1 MLSRHINY
9 FLAVAEHGSF
19 TRAASALHVSQPALS
34 QQIRQLEESLDV
46 PLFDRSGRTIRLT
59 DAGEVWRQY
68 ASRALQELG
77 AGKRAIHDVAD
88 LTRGSLRIAVTP
100 TFTSYFI
107 GPLMA
112 DFYARYPGITLQL
125 QEMSQEKIEDLLC
138 RDELDV
144 GIAFAPVHS
153 PELEA
158 IPLLTESL
166 ALVVAKHHPLAACE
180 QVALSRLHDEKLV
193 LLSAE
198 FATREQI
205 DHYCEKAG
213 LHPQVV
219 IEANSISAVL
229 ELIRRTSLS
238 TLLPA
243 AIATQHDGLK
253 AISLAPPLLE
263 RTAVLLRRKNSWQT
277 AAAKAFLHM
286 ALDKC
291 AVVGGN
297 ESR

>member
-1 MLSRHINY
+1 M
-9 FLAVAEHGSF
+9 
-19 TRAASALHVSQPALS
+19 
-34 QQIRQLEESLDV
+34 
-46 PLFDRSGRTIRLT
+46 
-59 DAGEVWRQY
+59 
-68 ASRALQELG
+68 
-77 AGKRAIHDVAD
+77 
-88 LTRGSLRIAVTP
+88 
-100 TFTSYFI
+100 
-107 GPLMA
+107 
-112 DFYARYPGITLQL
+112 
-125 QEMSQEKIEDLLC
+125 LC

-144 GIAFAPVHS
+144 WIAFKPVHS

-166 ALVVAKHHPLAACE
+166 ALVVAQHHPLAACE

-286 ALDKC
+286 ALEEC
-291 AVVGGN
+291 ADVGGH

>member
-34 QQIRQLEESLDV
+34 QQIRQLEESLGV

-88 LTRGSLRIAVTP
+88 LTRG
-100 TFTSYFI
+100 
-107 GPLMA
+107 PLMA

-125 QEMSQEKIEDLLC
+125 QEMSQEKIEDMLC

-166 ALVVAKHHPLAACE
+166 ALVVAQHHPLAVHE

-286 ALDKC
+286 ALEEC
-291 AVVGGN
+291 ADVGGN

>member
-19 TRAASALHVSQPALS
+19 TRAASALCFSQPLLS
-34 QQIRQLEESLDV
+34 QQIRQLDESLGV

-59 DAGEVWRQY
+59 IAGEVWRQT

-77 AGKRAIHDVAD
+77 AGKRAIHDVAE
-88 LTRGSLRIAVTP
+88 LSRVTLRIAVTP

-112 DFYARYPGITLQL
+112 DFYAKYPSITLQL
-125 QEMSQEKIEDLLC
+125 QEMSIEKIDDMLC
-138 RDELDV
+138 RDELEV
-144 GIAFAPVHS
+144 GKLFLPVSS
-153 PELEA
+153 PELDA

-166 ALVVAKHHPLAACE
+166 ALVVGQHHPLAVHE
-180 QVALSRLHDEKLV
+180 QVALSRLCDEKL
-193 LLSAE
+193 LLLTAE

-219 IEANSISAVL
+219 IEFNSISVVRS
-229 ELIRRTSLS
+229 LIRRTSLS

-277 AAAKAFLHM
+277 AAPKAFLHM

-291 AVVGGN
+291 PVVGGN

>member
-1 MLSRHINY
+1 M
-9 FLAVAEHGSF
+9 
-19 TRAASALHVSQPALS
+19 AASP
-34 QQIRQLEESLDV
+34 V

-68 ASRALQELG
+68 ASWALQELG

-112 DFYARYPGITLQL
+112 DFYARYPSITLQL
-125 QEMSQEKIEDLLC
+125 QEMSQEKIEDMLC

-166 ALVVAKHHPLAACE
+166 ALVVAQHHPLAVHE

>member
-1 MLSRHINY
+1 M
-9 FLAVAEHGSF
+9 
-19 TRAASALHVSQPALS
+19 RATP
-34 QQIRQLEESLDV
+34 
-46 PLFDRSGRTIRLT
+46 
-59 DAGEVWRQY
+59 
-68 ASRALQELG
+68 ASR
-77 AGKRAIHDVAD
+77 
-88 LTRGSLRIAVTP
+88 S
-100 TFTSYFI
+100 SY
-107 GPLMA
+107 
-112 DFYARYPGITLQL
+112 RKCRR
-125 QEMSQEKIEDLLC
+125 EKIEDLLC

-166 ALVVAKHHPLAACE
+166 ALVVAQHHPLAACE

-263 RTAVLLRRKNSWQT
+263 RTAVLLRRKIAGRQPPRRHFCTWRWRNVRML
-277 AAAKAFLHM
+277 A
-286 ALDKC
+286 
-291 AVVGGN
+291 
-297 ESR
+297 R

>member
-1 MLSRHINY
+1 
-9 FLAVAEHGSF
+9 
-19 TRAASALHVSQPALS
+19 
-34 QQIRQLEESLDV
+34 
-46 PLFDRSGRTIRLT
+46 
-59 DAGEVWRQY
+59 
-68 ASRALQELG
+68 
-77 AGKRAIHDVAD
+77 
-88 LTRGSLRIAVTP
+88 
-100 TFTSYFI
+100 
-107 GPLMA
+107 
-112 DFYARYPGITLQL
+112 
-125 QEMSQEKIEDLLC
+125 
-138 RDELDV
+138 
-144 GIAFAPVHS
+144 
-153 PELEA
+153 
-158 IPLLTESL
+158 ESL
-166 ALVVAKHHPLAACE
+166 ALVVAQHHPLAVHE

>member
-1 MLSRHINY
+1 M
-9 FLAVAEHGSF
+9 
-19 TRAASALHVSQPALS
+19 
-34 QQIRQLEESLDV
+34 
-46 PLFDRSGRTIRLT
+46 
-59 DAGEVWRQY
+59 
-68 ASRALQELG
+68 G

-112 DFYARYPGITLQL
+112 DFYVRATPASRSGR

-144 GIAFAPVHS
+144 GITFAPVHS

-166 ALVVAKHHPLAACE
+166 ALKTWRNIIRWLPVK

-193 LLSAE
+193 LLSVE

-219 IEANSISAVL
+219 IEAQPTRGSGW
-229 ELIRRTSLS
+229 IRRTSLS

-286 ALDKC
+286 ALEEC
-291 AVVGGN
+291 ADVGEN

>member
-1 MLSRHINY
+1 M
-9 FLAVAEHGSF
+9 
-19 TRAASALHVSQPALS
+19 RATP
-34 QQIRQLEESLDV
+34 
-46 PLFDRSGRTIRLT
+46 
-59 DAGEVWRQY
+59 
-68 ASRALQELG
+68 ASRL
-77 AGKRAIHDVAD
+77 
-88 LTRGSLRIAVTP
+88 
-100 TFTSYFI
+100 
-107 GPLMA
+107 
-112 DFYARYPGITLQL
+112 L

-138 RDELDV
+138 RDRLDV

-166 ALVVAKHHPLAACE
+166 ALVVAQHHPLAACE

-229 ELIRRTSLS
+229 S
-238 TLLPA
+238 
-243 AIATQHDGLK
+243 
-253 AISLAPPLLE
+253 
-263 RTAVLLRRKNSWQT
+263 
-277 AAAKAFLHM
+277 
-286 ALDKC
+286 
-291 AVVGGN
+291 
-297 ESR
+297 

>member
-1 MLSRHINY
+1 M
-9 FLAVAEHGSF
+9 
-19 TRAASALHVSQPALS
+19 
-34 QQIRQLEESLDV
+34 
-46 PLFDRSGRTIRLT
+46 
-59 DAGEVWRQY
+59 
-68 ASRALQELG
+68 
-77 AGKRAIHDVAD
+77 
-88 LTRGSLRIAVTP
+88 
-100 TFTSYFI
+100 
-107 GPLMA
+107 
-112 DFYARYPGITLQL
+112 
-125 QEMSQEKIEDLLC
+125 LC

-166 ALVVAKHHPLAACE
+166 ALVVAQHHPLAVHE

-277 AAAKAFLHM
+277 AAAKAFLQMALDKCAVLELIRRTSLSTLLPAAIATQHDGLKAISLAPPLLERTAVLLRRKNSWQTAAAKAFLHM

>member
-1 MLSRHINY
+1 
-9 FLAVAEHGSF
+9 
-19 TRAASALHVSQPALS
+19 
-34 QQIRQLEESLDV
+34 
-46 PLFDRSGRTIRLT
+46 
-59 DAGEVWRQY
+59 
-68 ASRALQELG
+68 
-77 AGKRAIHDVAD
+77 
-88 LTRGSLRIAVTP
+88 
-100 TFTSYFI
+100 
-107 GPLMA
+107 MA
-112 DFYARYPGITLQL
+112 Q
-125 QEMSQEKIEDLLC
+125 
-138 RDELDV
+138 
-144 GIAFAPVHS
+144 
-153 PELEA
+153 
-158 IPLLTESL
+158 
-166 ALVVAKHHPLAACE
+166 HHPLAVHE

-263 RTAVLLRRKNSWQT
+263 RTAVST
-277 AAAKAFLHM
+277 
-286 ALDKC
+286 
-291 AVVGGN
+291 
-297 ESR
+297 

>member
-1 MLSRHINY
+1 
-9 FLAVAEHGSF
+9 
-19 TRAASALHVSQPALS
+19 
-34 QQIRQLEESLDV
+34 
-46 PLFDRSGRTIRLT
+46 
-59 DAGEVWRQY
+59 
-68 ASRALQELG
+68 
-77 AGKRAIHDVAD
+77 
-88 LTRGSLRIAVTP
+88 
-100 TFTSYFI
+100 
-107 GPLMA
+107 MA

-166 ALVVAKHHPLAACE
+166 ALVVAQHHPLAACE

-213 LHPQVV
+213 YIHRWSL
-219 IEANSISAVL
+219 
-229 ELIRRTSLS
+229 RRT
-238 TLLPA
+238 
-243 AIATQHDGLK
+243 Q
-253 AISLAPPLLE
+253 LA
-263 RTAVLLRRKNSWQT
+263 RFWS
-277 AAAKAFLHM
+277 
-286 ALDKC
+286 
-291 AVVGGN
+291 
-297 ESR
+297 